1 MDSKRIA
8 AARPRVYIL
17 VTTTAALLGTV
28 SATGLIPQYTAAEA
42 RKHIGETATV
52 VGKVDCIDHGRRH
65 VDLIVGGCDLRKALL
80 WIVLPDE
87 ASGPELDPETVRG
100 VQIAVTGKIES
111 AGGTPQIT
119 IKSTTQIQPRTALQ
133 INYIG
138 RAYDKEQQGNIDG
151 AIADLDKAIAHQ
163 PARRDEACQ
172 HLAKLKEQKGD
183 WPGALAAYERLIGFD
198 PNNSSSYYVRATA
211 KKQHGDF
218 EAAMADFTRAAELRS
233 DPAGFTSIGDM
244 RKERGDIAG
253 ANAEYDKAIALCDR
267 QIAGTAKTDSAS
279 PLGSDPYFS
288 RGYARELKGDLD
300 EAVADYT
307 QAIANNPARAAMAYG
322 ARGNIRRAR
331 GDLGGAIA
339 DYQHKYQIT
348 HYPDDKQKLEQAR
361 AEAKA
366 GAKKVVVAPTRIQ
379 AAQNEQS
386 SNKGEVT
393 PESVAEAFVEA
404 YSGTDVDAVAG
415 LYGDRIDYTNSGVI
429 GRADIRKQ
437 AREYFARWPKRQWSL
452 TGPVK
457 TTSMGPSR
465 QKVIFSASY
474 DASNPKANIHASG
487 VAQETLILA
496 TDQTGGIKIV
506 SQKERTSKRDSSQP
520 DEKTSGDFG
529 LKAAK
534 TEYDTSSRDEAAR
547 IRYVTKLAG
556 MLGKGMQYW
565 WRTHDKMGG
574 PNLDGVEEELIKH
587 PMPRNVDSRKLTPLL
602 IGKWASPR
610 HVYVFRADGTYGVA
624 DEQRDKWRIDRNEYI
639 DDVSRGPIILLD
651 RNYFIYAEGEG
662 VAFYMRANDS
672 EAERNQSAN
681 TNTQNAAEEVNS
693 TFNGAGDKADG
704 EEKLFSPDKS
714 YSVEIMRG
722 YGLNSS
728 ALVLFNGTQE
738 LARIPAE
745 VGPVGSFFE
754 ALWSPDGK
762 YVAINKQRSSRPG
775 GDEMWIVALP
785 TGKVLRQPD
794 DAPWDELYE
803 KADAFIAEKGLNET
817 GGKEFL
823 TLIAISWEKDR
834 LRLRLEA
841 GFSETEDRYFFEG
854 TVDPLHLKTIADW
867 KVSKTKS

>member
-1 MDSKRIA
+1 MAKIPPGILAWITLVLVESTVAKAIPEYA
-8 AARPRVYIL
+8 AAE
-17 VTTTAALLGTV
+17 
-28 SATGLIPQYTAAEA
+28 SKE
-42 RKHIGETATV
+42 HIGETA
-52 VGKVDCIDHGRRH
+52 R
-65 VDLIVGGCDLRKALL
+65 
-80 WIVLPDE
+80 
-87 ASGPELDPETVRG
+87 
-100 VQIAVTGKIES
+100 VTGNILGSPAEPGI
-111 AGGTPQIT
+111 ADV
-119 IKSTTQIQPRTALQ
+119 TALV
-133 INYIG
+133 
-138 RAYDKEQQGNIDG
+138 EFTGNG
-151 AIADLDKAIAHQ
+151 A
-163 PARRDEACQ
+163 
-172 HLAKLKEQKGD
+172 
-183 WPGALAAYERLIGFD
+183 
-198 PNNSSSYYVRATA
+198 
-211 KKQHGDF
+211 
-218 EAAMADFTRAAELRS
+218 
-233 DPAGFTSIGDM
+233 
-244 RKERGDIAG
+244 
-253 ANAEYDKAIALCDR
+253 
-267 QIAGTAKTDSAS
+267 
-279 PLGSDPYFS
+279 
-288 RGYARELKGDLD
+288 
-300 EAVADYT
+300 
-307 QAIANNPARAAMAYG
+307 
-322 ARGNIRRAR
+322 
-331 GDLGGAIA
+331 
-339 DYQHKYQIT
+339 
-348 HYPDDKQKLEQAR
+348 
-361 AEAKA
+361 
-366 GAKKVVVAPTRIQ
+366 
-379 AAQNEQS
+379 
-386 SNKGEVT
+386 SNKGSWPNGLLLASDGNIYGTTEHGGANNYGTIFKMTRAGALTTLIEFAGRAPTNSSAVPRAGLVEGRDGNFYGTASGGDIGPTGQNNLDNGTVFKLSRSGVFTTLVRFSDNGATNKGCIPYSPLVQAPNDDFYGTTFAGGSGKTVPHPAFRGFGTIYKMSPAGHLATLYDFTAHFGMGQGASPWAGLTLGKDGNFYGSTWGGLGVAGTIFKLT
-393 PESVAEAFVEA
+393 PKGAMTTLVKFSGLKKGGGLVAELVQGSDGDFYGTTPVSDSGNRGTIFRMTPGGALTTLVEFANNDPKGGEPHAPLAEGNDGKLYGTTTAGGA
-404 YSGTDVDAVAG
+404 YNWGTIFRVTTGGSFETLWNFNNTSEKRICPRGITGALLKDQDGNFYGATKWGGRDNLGTVFKLTLNNSGTQYSAVP
-415 LYGDRIDYTNSGVI
+415 TSNSN
-429 GRADIRKQ
+429 AT
-437 AREYFARWPKRQWSL
+437 APATPL
-452 TGPVK
+452 
-457 TTSMGPSR
+457 
-465 QKVIFSASY
+465 A
-474 DASNPKANIHASG
+474 ANPKQEQLSKRNSSRSDE
-487 VAQETLILA
+487 ETL
-496 TDQTGGIKIV
+496 DV
-506 SQKERTSKRDSSQP
+506 P
-520 DEKTSGDFG
+520 G

-534 TEYDTSSRDEAAR
+534 AEYESSPRDEAAR
-547 IRYVTKLAG
+547 VRYVTKLAG

-587 PMPRNVDSRKLTPLL
+587 PMPRNVDSRKLTQLL

-794 DAPWDELYE
+794 DASWDEVYE